1 MKNILVKIAAF
12 IAAIILLQTL
22 YFKFTAQPE
31 SIYIFSKLG
40 IEPYGRIGSGIFEL
54 ITAIL
59 LLMPKTR
66 IIGSVLGLGV
76 ISGAIISHLFI
87 LGIEVQNDHGEL
99 FILALAVFICCLFIL
114 IEKKVEAIFLIKQFL
129 NLKSLKY

>member
-1 MKNILVKIAAF
+1 MKDILVKIAAF
-12 IAAIILLQTL
+12 VAAIILLQTL

-40 IEPYGRIGSGIFEL
+40 LEPYGRIGIGIFEL

-59 LLMPKTR
+59 LLFPKTR
-66 IIGSVLGLGV
+66 IQGSVLGIGV

-99 FILALAVFICCLFIL
+99 FILALAVLICCLFIL
-114 IEKKVEAIFLIKQFL
+114 IVKRVEAIFLLKQFL
-129 NLKSLKY
+129 KQKS